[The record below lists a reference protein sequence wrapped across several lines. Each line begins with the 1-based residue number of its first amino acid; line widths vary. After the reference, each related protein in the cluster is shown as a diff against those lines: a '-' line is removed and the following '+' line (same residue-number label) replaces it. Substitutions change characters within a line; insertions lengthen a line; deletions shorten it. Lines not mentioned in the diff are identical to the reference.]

1 MPSSVFEPVTAP
13 PSVASAPPMPGPVVS
28 AKEERVSSS
37 SGPRSY
43 GPVRHI
49 GCLGS
54 SRGND
59 LFRPPA
65 VLQEDLG
72 EVLEE
77 LTKHGVKRSHGP
89 KVRNHRNTRAL
100 GTMKLWWW
108 KP

>member
-43 GPVRHI
+43 GPVRHR
-49 GCLGS
+49 LS
-54 SRGND
+54 WVEPRHD